1 MTPEP
6 QHPDPAAPEP
16 SAAARTA
23 PAATAGSAPRS
34 PIPNGNDPR
43 CTDQHGTDQCGT
55 APDGTDPDSTDP
67 TGPAAPARQRVGWN
81 ASLVIGVVL
90 VGIVVLMALVSYLW
104 TPYDPTQA
112 VPDDRLQGM
121 TGDHWFGTDRYGR
134 DTFTWIMYGSRITL
148 LVGIVSVAIA
158 MLIGVPLG
166 IIAGMTN
173 SGILS
178 GLIMRGNDLLLAFP
192 ALLLAIVFSAVYGPG
207 TGPAMVALGIASIP
221 GFARVARSGTMQV
234 MSTEY
239 VMAARAANRRAPAIA
254 ARHVLPNIAGMVVV
268 QGSVA
273 FALAVLA
280 EAGLSFLGLGT
291 QAPTPS
297 WGRMLQESQQFLGTR
312 PELALFPGLFI
323 AIAVLGFNLL
333 GDGLRDRMDPK
344 LRGRE

>member
-1 MTPEP
+1 MTPAS
-6 QHPDPAAPEP
+6 QHPDP
-16 SAAARTA
+16 SAGARTA
-23 PAATAGSAPRS
+23 PAATAGPVSDGTAPNSGPPDGTS
-34 PIPNGNDPR
+34 PDV
-43 CTDQHGTDQCGT
+43 T
-55 APDGTDPDSTDP
+55 APDGTAPADA
-67 TGPAAPARQRVGWN
+67 AAPARRRVGWN

-90 VGIVVLMALVSYLW
+90 VGLVVLMALVSYLW

-112 VPDDRLQGM
+112 APTERLQGM
-121 TGDHWFGTDRYGR
+121 SGEHWFGTDRYGR

-239 VMAARAANRRAPAIA
+239 VMAARAANRREPAIA
-254 ARHVLPNIAGMVVV
+254 VRHVLPNIAGMVVV